1 MPDFADPSVL
11 AVLKELPVIGIV
23 ALIILGGLWFLSK
36 SLLPS
41 ITFLLS
47 EQKAQRAWYEN
58 TLMPTMAQANQAHQH
73 ATLVISEAYQSKLE
87 AVQFELNKKFEVMM
101 EERNRERDELK
112 GRVAILEKGIA
123 DRDAAIARMESEIT
137 VLREEHEKAL
147 SKIRQSEGEIRELK
161 EYNSQKDARIAEL
174 KTALDRTTDERNR
187 FAAELELVKTRLEE
201 LSRAQIATDQTIQDN
216 KDGKGGTPEGLPT

>member
-1 MPDFADPSVL
+1 MEEFIDPE
-11 AVLKELPVIGIV
+11 VLKELPVIAIV

-36 SLLPS
+36 ALLPS

-58 TLMPTMAQANQAHQH
+58 TLLPTMTRANEAHQH
-73 ATLVISEAYQSKLE
+73 ASMVISEAYQSKLE
-87 AVQFELNKKFEVMM
+87 AVQFELNKKFEIMM

-123 DRDAAIARMESEIT
+123 DRDAAIARMESEIN
-137 VLREEHEKAL
+137 VLHEEHQKAL
-147 SKIRQSEGEIRELK
+147 VKIRESEGEIRNLK
-161 EYNSQKDARIAEL
+161 EFNLQKDARIAEL
-174 KTALDRTTDERNR
+174 KAELDKTTMERNG

-216 KDGKGGTPEGLPT
+216 KDGKGSTLESEST